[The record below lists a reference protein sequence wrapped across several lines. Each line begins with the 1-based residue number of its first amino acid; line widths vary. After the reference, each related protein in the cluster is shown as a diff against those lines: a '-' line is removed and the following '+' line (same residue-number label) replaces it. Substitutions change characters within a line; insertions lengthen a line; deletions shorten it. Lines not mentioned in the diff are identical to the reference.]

1 MSQEQEK
8 TKLGVPQE
16 KGPIEAAVEK
26 GGSSGMFFFVIGGL
40 FVLVAAVVTMFIIT
54 SGDISETAAP
64 AALGAEASAG
74 KQLFISANCVA
85 CHPAEG
91 RAGGVGPRLSTTGV
105 GDQTIKTVI
114 RRGKGG
120 MPGNNRL
127 TDEEIDKMIIY
138 IRALKPGGK

>member
-1 MSQEQEK
+1 MSQEN
-8 TKLGVPQE
+8 TKASTTEE
-16 KGPIEAAVEK
+16 KGPIEAAVAG
-26 GGSSGMFFFVIGGL
+26 GGSNGTFFFVIGGL

-64 AALGAEASAG
+64 AALSAEASAG

-91 RAGGVGPRLSTTGV
+91 RAGGVGPRLSTTGL
-105 GDQTIKTVI
+105 GDATIKNII

-127 TDEEIDKMIIY
+127 TDEEIDKMISY
-138 IRALKPGGK
+138 IRALKPGAK